1 MSLERQAA
9 PAPEPAQPGGG
20 LEPAV
25 GDHRLQILTT
35 EHWSLLATRSLT
47 WNESFSRVS
56 MFLSVLSG
64 AIVALALVAQAADF
78 RGGFL
83 AFAIPLLSVVLFVGL
98 ATFGR
103 VSAINNE
110 DSLWV
115 TGMNRIR
122 HGYLE
127 IEPTLGRYFVTGS
140 TDDLRGALVTA
151 GFFDVNAA
159 PTAFSLGALAH
170 GMTTIP
176 GMLAVIVGVVGG
188 ALAAV
193 IAVALG
199 TSEAIALVAGVV
211 GFLVVFV
218 GLSVRGY
225 RTFASL
231 ERDLKPEFPTPRAG
245 DGRGGP
251 EVGESA

>member
-9 PAPEPAQPGGG
+9 PAPEPTTTGQ
-20 LEPAV
+20 
-25 GDHRLQILTT
+25 RLQILST
-35 EHWSLLATRSLT
+35 EHWSLLATRSMT
-47 WNESFSRVS
+47 WNESFSRVG

-110 DSLWV
+110 DTLWV

-122 HGYLE
+122 HAYLE
-127 IEPTLGRYFVTGS
+127 LEPTLERYFITGS
-140 TDDLRGALVTA
+140 TDDLRGALITA
-151 GFFDVNAA
+151 GFVEVRGS
-159 PTAFSLGALAH
+159 PTGFSVGSVAH

-188 ALAAV
+188 ALASV
-193 IAVALG
+193 IALAVGA
-199 TSEAIALVAGVV
+199 SEAIALVAGVV

-218 GLSVRGY
+218 GLSIRGY
-225 RTFASL
+225 RLFASL
-231 ERDLKPEFPTPRAG
+231 ERVLKPEFPTPPAG
-245 DGRGGP
+245 TAGATSGT
-251 EVGESA
+251 GESA